1 MAIGARDR
9 IDQLLVKKYAQERV
23 DNNEAMTSM
32 VNPEKMMAA
41 MNDYASMHRNMFVLS
56 QKLNKACSRIN
67 ARSARYA
74 TNTIAA

>member
-1 MAIGARDR
+1 MAIGARDS

-23 DNNEAMTSM
+23 DNHEAMTSM

-56 QKLNKACSRIN
+56 QELNKACSRIN
-67 ARSARYA
+67 ARAARYA

>member
-23 DNNEAMTSM
+23 DNHEAMTSM

-74 TNTIAA
+74 TNAIAA

>member
-23 DNNEAMTSM
+23 DNHENMTSM
-32 VNPEKMMAA
+32 INPEKMMSA

>member
-9 IDQLLVKKYAQERV
+9 IDQILVKKYAQERV
-23 DNNEAMTSM
+23 DNHEAMTSM

>member
-23 DNNEAMTSM
+23 DNHEAMTSM

-74 TNTIAA
+74 TNTVAA